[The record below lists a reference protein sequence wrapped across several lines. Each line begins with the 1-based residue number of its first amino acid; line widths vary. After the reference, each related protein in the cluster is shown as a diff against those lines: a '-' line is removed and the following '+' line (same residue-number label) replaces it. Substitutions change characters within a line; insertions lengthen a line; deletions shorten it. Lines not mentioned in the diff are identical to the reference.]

1 MAYSRL
7 RFLPTFIVILL
18 TFPTASVPAD
28 MSQALNASEDWEEG
42 RWVVSYI
49 GKSFVIASINGQ
61 ITHGDRLR
69 LRLDFGE
76 CDHVSLITSVYTM
89 KGNENIL
96 DMDEKEIPIEF
107 DEKEFVGTML
117 QPRKFLMGHSFL
129 LYLGSSSVAGMK
141 TYFAGSTSTTLQ
153 LLDGDDTKISDYV
166 DVDRNEWSL
175 NGVDEA
181 LEKAQATC
189 RAGKKLKL

>member
-1 MAYSRL
+1 MAYSRF
-7 RFLPTFIVILL
+7 RFLPAFIVILL

-28 MSQALNASEDWEEG
+28 MSQALNASEDWEED

-166 DVDRNEWSL
+166 DLDRNEWSL

-189 RAGKKLKL
+189 RAGKKLEI

>member
-7 RFLPTFIVILL
+7 RFLPTFVVILL

-28 MSQALNASEDWEEG
+28 MSQALNASEDWEED

-117 QPRKFLMGHSFL
+117 HPRKFLMGHSFL

-166 DVDRNEWSL
+166 DLDRNEWSL

-189 RAGKKLKL
+189 RAGKKLEI

>member
-7 RFLPTFIVILL
+7 RFLPAFVVILL
-18 TFPTASVPAD
+18 TFPTASVSAD
-28 MSQALNASEDWEEG
+28 MSQALNASEDWEED

-49 GKSFVIASINGQ
+49 GKSFVVASINGQ

-76 CDHVSLITSVYTM
+76 CDHVSLVTSVYTM

-96 DMDEKEIPIEF
+96 DMDEKEISIEF

-141 TYFAGSTSTTLQ
+141 AYFAESTSTTLQ

-166 DVDRNEWSL
+166 DLDRNEWSL

-189 RAGKKLKL
+189 RAGKKLET

>member
-7 RFLPTFIVILL
+7 RFLPTFVVILL

-28 MSQALNASEDWEEG
+28 MSQALNASEDWEED

-166 DVDRNEWSL
+166 DLDRNEWSL

-189 RAGKKLKL
+189 RAGRKLEL

>member
-7 RFLPTFIVILL
+7 RFLPAFVVILL
-18 TFPTASVPAD
+18 TFPTASVSAD
-28 MSQALNASEDWEEG
+28 MVQALNASEDWEED

-49 GKSFVIASINGQ
+49 GKSFVVASINGQ

-96 DMDEKEIPIEF
+96 DMDEKEISIEF

-129 LYLGSSSVAGMK
+129 LYLGSSSVAGIK
-141 TYFAGSTSTTLQ
+141 TYFAESTSTTLQ

-166 DVDRNEWSL
+166 DLDRNEWSL

-189 RAGKKLKL
+189 RAGKKLET